1 MPSDHLTILKDR
13 QARAAVLQ
21 ATSTMTATPKESY
34 SAIIRLLLEANKVTL
49 AQVEHA
55 ARVQGK
61 LTTFQPL
68 LKILKDLKFATDQ
81 DVKDIL
87 RKTSS
92 SVRIGDLLV
101 ELGQISPDD
110 LESACRMQKES
121 DSQEKLGRILVKH
134 NFIEEQA
141 FIEVL
146 SIQMGFP
153 FIEPA
158 LNNIDRA
165 LCEKVPK
172 TLMATHGFVP
182 IKSDKSEDGSVRVA
196 FADPLDQDALQ
207 AARRFLGNRVV
218 PVIAQ
223 SRTIKKTLELLAE
236 KKAGRA
242 LAVDN
247 TTVVG
252 TVNSIILAALKNN
265 ASDIH
270 IEPMEDCLHVRFR
283 EDGVLNHYKD
293 FPKEIIPA
301 LSSRLKIMCQ
311 ADITEK
317 RRHQGGRIL
326 FEYDEGQLDL
336 RVSFFVTIH
345 GEKIVLRLLNRKHE
359 LYDLQSIGLLPRMLA
374 RFLEDA
380 VYHPSGVVLVTG
392 PTGSGKTSTIYSCI
406 HALKS
411 PQVSIITAEEPVEY
425 VIEGVAQCSIDP
437 KIDLT
442 FEETLRH
449 IVRQDPDVIV
459 IGEIRDAYSAEVAVQ
474 AALTGH
480 KVLSTFHTEDTIGGL
495 IRLLNMNIAPFLVS
509 STVVSVLAQ
518 RLLRRVCPHCA
529 VDAKPTPAQLQR
541 LRCTANDLVGA
552 HFKKGRGCRM
562 CKQTG
567 YRGRIGVFELL
578 VLDEPVRAAI
588 LDQRTSYEIRAISIN
603 HSGLMTLLED
613 GLIKAAAGVT
623 TVEEILRCLPI
634 FSPPRPL
641 AELRRLA
648 GE

>member
-1 MPSDHLTILKDR
+1 
-13 QARAAVLQ
+13 
-21 ATSTMTATPKESY
+21 MTTVPTEKY
-34 SAIIRLLLEANKVTL
+34 SAVIRLLLQAGKIDHK
-49 AQVEHA
+49 QVEHA
-55 ARVQGK
+55 ARIQGK
-61 LTTFQPL
+61 LTTYSPL
-68 LKILKDLKFATDQ
+68 LKILKDLKFVADQ
-81 DVKDIL
+81 DVRDTL
-87 RKTSS
+87 RTSPS
-92 SVRIGDLLV
+92 ATRIGDLLV
-101 ELGQISPDD
+101 ELGYIAPDD
-110 LESACRMQKES
+110 LEAACRIQQES
-121 DSQEKLGRILVKH
+121 DTQEKLGAILVKH
-134 NFIEEQA
+134 NFIEEQI
-141 FIEVL
+141 FIEIL

-153 FIEPA
+153 FIEPG
-158 LNNIDRA
+158 LNNIDRE
-165 LCEKVPK
+165 LCGRVPK
-172 TLMATHGFVP
+172 TVMASHRFIP
-182 IKSDKSEDGSVRVA
+182 IKSDDGSVRVA
-196 FADPLDQDALQ
+196 FADPLDYDTLQ
-207 AARRFLGNRVV
+207 TAKRFLGNAIV

-223 SRTIKKTLELLAE
+223 SRSIKKTVELLAE
-236 KKAGRA
+236 KKGGRA
-242 LAVDN
+242 LAMDT

-252 TVNSIILAALKNN
+252 TVNAIVLAAIKNN

-270 IEPMEDCLHVRFR
+270 IEPMEDRLQVRFR
-283 EDGVLNHYKD
+283 EDGVLNHFKD
-293 FPKEIIPA
+293 FPKEIVPA
-301 LSSRLKIMCQ
+301 LTSRLKIMCQ

-326 FEYDEGQLDL
+326 FDYDEGQLDL

-345 GEKIVLRLLNRKHE
+345 GEKIVLRLLNRKQE
-359 LYDLQSIGLLPRMLA
+359 LYDLHAIGLSPRMLS

-459 IGEIRDAYSAEVAVQ
+459 IGEIRDTYSAEVAVQ

-480 KVLSTFHTEDTIGGL
+480 KVLSTFHTEDSIGGL
-495 IRLLNMNIAPFLVS
+495 IRLLNMDIAPFLVS

-518 RLLRRVCPHCA
+518 RLLRRVCPNCA
-529 VDAKPTPAQLQR
+529 VDIKPTPVQLQR
-541 LRCTANDLVGA
+541 LRCTSKDLHGA
-552 HFKKGRGCRM
+552 FFKKGRGCKM

-578 VLDEPVRAAI
+578 VLDELVRTAI
-588 LDQRTSYEIRAISIN
+588 LERKTSYEIRAISIN
-603 HSGLMTLLED
+603 HSGLITLLED
-613 GLIKAAAGVT
+613 GLVKAAAGVT
-623 TVEEILRCLPI
+623 TVDEILRCLPI

-641 AELRRLA
+641 VELRRLA